1 MKKQMYY
8 VTGRLNITGERV
20 KLTPACS
27 KEMAE
32 RALFRAQRYNLKE
45 AAFRDLRVEREDGVQ
60 LSLEF
65 GTAGAAARAMG
76 AAAARRKAG
85 TGRATDTGT
94 GTGERTGGGWAVYA
108 AVSGNVF
115 NRLFTGTLAKCN
127 EYARR
132 NGLRDALVIE
142 TSCTEAET
150 ERRVELLFFMK
161 GDREATIATD
171 GLRSVTQENM
181 ATGPL
186 TKDFATLPRAIAYL
200 EARGYSIDASRFQ
213 AL

>member
-1 MKKQMYY
+1 MYF
-8 VTGRLNITGERV
+8 VTGRLRITGERV

-32 RALFRAQRYNLKE
+32 RALFRAQRYDLKE
-45 AAFRDLRVEREDGVQ
+45 AAFRDLRIEREDGVQ

-65 GTAGAAARAMG
+65 GTAGAAARTMG
-76 AAAARRKAG
+76 AAAARRKAVN
-85 TGRATDTGT
+85 GRATDTGA
-94 GTGERTGGGWAVYA
+94 GTGARTGGGWAVYSNA
-108 AVSGNVF
+108 NGPALKK
-115 NRLFTGTLAKCN
+115 LFEGTLAKCY

-132 NGLRDALVIE
+132 NGLRDALVME
-142 TSCTEAET
+142 TARTEAET
-150 ERRVELLFFMK
+150 GRRVELLFFMK

-171 GLRSVTQENM
+171 GLRNVTQENT

-200 EARGYSIDASRFQ
+200 EAHGYSIDASRFK